1 MRMKT
6 WMVWALSAALLLAGG
21 LSAGAKKPKK
31 KNVTLEWD
39 TWTVDAK
46 GQPAVCD
53 REDMEALCWLK
64 VQLVVREGSLRTFW
78 WDLGNFQLPTFVLD
92 SWGPCKGKL
101 KKKGVI
107 CGSSNFDCGD
117 GCYADV
123 NVARVSKGQLI
134 IERYEGCRGGE
145 ECYEA
150 PNLLYKVPL
159 GNVKVKAR

>member
-39 TWTVDAK
+39 TWTTDAK

-64 VQLVVREGSLRTFW
+64 VQLVVREGSLRTF
-78 WDLGNFQLPTFVLD
+78 
-92 SWGPCKGKL
+92 
-101 KKKGVI
+101 
-107 CGSSNFDCGD
+107 
-117 GCYADV
+117 
-123 NVARVSKGQLI
+123 
-134 IERYEGCRGGE
+134 
-145 ECYEA
+145 
-150 PNLLYKVPL
+150 
-159 GNVKVKAR
+159 